1 VSDRLNG
8 IPKTGTMVDVVTLD
22 GLKRAHVTGDSWPA
36 DLGVEVPI
44 QYTDGVQAVVYFSD
58 LRNVTEESDDE

>member
-1 VSDRLNG
+1 
-8 IPKTGTMVDVVTLD
+8 MVDVVTLD
-22 GLKRAHVTGDSWPA
+22 GLKRADVTGDSWPA